1 MVDKMFND
9 LMLRMKEHD
18 RWRAEECINLIPSEN
33 RTSPQVQMLLAS
45 DMSRRYTLPFN
56 QEIHGSLVE
65 NAYRGTKYLDEVEA
79 LGERV
84 ACEVF
89 GAKRASLKPLSGHVS
104 ALMALLATCERGD
117 LLLAINAE
125 HGGYDGYMPDYM
137 PSFLGLEV
145 GFLPF
150 DEKSWNLNIGACI
163 EMISQKKPKAVVIG
177 ASFILFPYE
186 LDGLSKVCKETGSI
200 LLYDASHVLGLMP
213 WNFQDALDNGVD
225 LVYGSTHKTFF
236 GPQGGIVMTR
246 DEALFEKVL
255 QSTTWKVLDN
265 AHWNRVAALAQALLE
280 HREFGKAYGEQ
291 LVKNSRALAGELDGI
306 GIPVKFKDMG
316 YTRSHMVLLDTE
328 ELKSRHGLSANE
340 FSVRLERSN
349 IIVDSVG
356 RMGACELTRM
366 GAREEH
372 MGRLASIIKDAISGN
387 VKEDVGALRKELG
400 LSFCP

>member
-1 MVDKMFND
+1 MFND
-9 LMLRMKEHD
+9 LMHGMREHD

-79 LGERV
+79 LGERT
-84 ACEVF
+84 ACEIYN
-89 GAKRASLKPLSGHVS
+89 AKRASLKPLSGHVS
-104 ALMALLATCERGD
+104 ALMSLLATCERDD
-117 LLLAINAE
+117 LLLAIDAR
-125 HGGYDGYMPDYM
+125 HGGYDGYMPEFM

-150 DEKSWNLNIGACI
+150 DEESWNIDLHDSI
-163 EMISQKKPKAVVIG
+163 EMISEKRPKAVVIG

-186 LDGLSKVCKETGSI
+186 LEGLSKVCKEAGSL

-213 WNFQDALDNGVD
+213 WNFQDALDSGVD
-225 LVYGSTHKTFF
+225 LVYGSTHKSFF
-236 GPQGGIVMTR
+236 GPQGGLVMTR
-246 DEALFEKVL
+246 DEALFEKVM

-306 GIPVKFKDMG
+306 GIPTRYKEMG
-316 YTRSHMVLLDTE
+316 YTRSHMMLLDTDR
-328 ELKSRHGLSANE
+328 LMDQHGVSPNE
-340 FSVRLERSN
+340 FSIRLERSN
-349 IIVDSVG
+349 IIVDAVG
-356 RMGACELTRM
+356 RIGACELTRM

-372 MGRLASIIKDAISGN
+372 MGRLASIIKDAIKGE
-387 VKEDVGALRKELG
+387 VKKEVGALRKELG